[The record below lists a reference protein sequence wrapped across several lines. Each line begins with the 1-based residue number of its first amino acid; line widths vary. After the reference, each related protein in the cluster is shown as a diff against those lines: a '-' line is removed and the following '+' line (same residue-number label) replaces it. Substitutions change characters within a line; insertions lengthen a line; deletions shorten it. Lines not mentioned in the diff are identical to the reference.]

1 MEARHELAHGCLG
14 ARGAQR
20 IPAGIWRVPAGDGR
34 RAGLSGLLH
43 RGQSCAC
50 TPRGRSRTRP
60 RCFDQV
66 SKLLEKDPEQRL
78 AGLPQGM
85 AGALD
90 HPYPASKTMED
101 TA

>member
-1 MEARHELAHGCLG
+1 M
-14 ARGAQR
+14 
-20 IPAGIWRVPAGDGR
+20 
-34 RAGLSGLLH
+34 
-43 RGQSCAC
+43 
-50 TPRGRSRTRP
+50 
-60 RCFDQV
+60 